1 MIIVFASEI
10 PLLKIE
16 WYTIMFQSYTM
27 RNGVLASMGEI
38 LMKVLSKDDLDE
50 KMKDTRDQFLEKIE
64 V

>member
-1 MIIVFASEI
+1 
-10 PLLKIE
+10 
-16 WYTIMFQSYTM
+16 MFQSYTM

>member
-1 MIIVFASEI
+1 MIVVFASEI

-16 WYTIMFQSYTM
+16 WYIIMFQSYTM

>member
-1 MIIVFASEI
+1 
-10 PLLKIE
+10 
-16 WYTIMFQSYTM
+16 
-27 RNGVLASMGEI
+27 MGEI

>member
-1 MIIVFASEI
+1 MIVVFASEI

-16 WYTIMFQSYTM
+16 WYMFQSYTM